1 MAEALR
7 PFHLAIP
14 VSDLEASRQFYVNVL
29 GCSIGRSAKQWIDFD
44 FFGHQLSAHLKPDAL
59 VDIPANEVDGEQ
71 VPVRHFGIILDW
83 DHWQVL
89 SDELKERKINFIIE
103 PTIRFANQ
111 PGEQATMFIEDPS
124 GNILEFKAFKKDSM
138 IFFI

>member
-1 MAEALR
+1 MSAPEY
-7 PFHLAIP
+7 PFHLAFA
-14 VSDLEASRQFYVNVL
+14 VSDLAATRDFFTDVL
-29 GCSIGRSAKQWIDFD
+29 GCRIGRTNERWIDFD
-44 FFGHQLSAHLKPDAL
+44 FFGHQLTAHLKADAQ

-83 DHWQVL
+83 DHWQEL
-89 SDELKERKINFIIE
+89 SDELQQRKINFIIE

-124 GNILEFKAFKKDSM
+124 GNALEFKAFKRDSM
-138 IFFI
+138 IFSI